1 MKFKFYLSS
10 LVFLLASFM
19 MVNAQTK
26 TVKGKITDG
35 VDALYGVNVVLQGTT
50 TGVISDDDGNFA
62 ISSDQDFPWTLE
74 INKDDEVFANEFC
87 ITDIVRIP
95 GAMKKV

>member
-19 MVNAQTK
+19 MVYAQTN

-35 VDALYGVNVVLQGTT
+35 VEALYGVNVVIQGTT
-50 TGVISDDDGNFA
+50 TGVITDDDGNFTL
-62 ISSDQDFPWTLE
+62 SSNQDFLGLLKLVLLGL
-74 INKDDEVFANEFC
+74 KD
-87 ITDIVRIP
+87 
-95 GAMKKV
+95 KL

>member
-19 MVNAQTK
+19 MVYAQTN

-35 VDALYGVNVVLQGTT
+35 VEALYGVNGHPRNNNR
-50 TGVISDDDGNFA
+50 GDY
-62 ISSDQDFPWTLE
+62 
-74 INKDDEVFANEFC
+74 
-87 ITDIVRIP
+87 RRRR
-95 GAMKKV
+95 

>member
-50 TGVISDDDGNFA
+50 TESLVMTMVIL
-62 ISSDQDFPWTLE
+62 PYHLT
-74 INKDDEVFANEFC
+74 
-87 ITDIVRIP
+87 RIFL
-95 GAMKKV
+95 GL

>member
-10 LVFLLASFM
+10 LVFLLVSFM

-62 ISSDQDFPWTLE
+62 YNLT
-74 INKDDEVFANEFC
+74 
-87 ITDIVRIP
+87 RIFL
-95 GAMKKV
+95 GL

>member
-10 LVFLLASFM
+10 LVFMLASFM

-35 VDALYGVNVVLQGTT
+35 VEALYGVNVIIQGTT
-50 TGVISDDDGNFA
+50 TGVIR
-62 ISSDQDFPWTLE
+62 QTY
-74 INKDDEVFANEFC
+74 INLMRHLLA
-87 ITDIVRIP
+87 P
-95 GAMKKV
+95 Y